1 MSISAKK
8 KPQKPNILSVHCD
21 NTNVFVTST
30 SKEGEPTLTCRYG
43 CMALRQASGMFSLL
57 KCIKESRNVST
68 LAIITFAAF
77 QLRSFGTLPPGAIR
91 TMTAAV
97 TLVTANTG
105 EPKDF
110 NSVRL
115 FWMTGEEGAVKW
127 MLRGGVGGGVGGQ
140 V

>member
-1 MSISAKK
+1 
-8 KPQKPNILSVHCD
+8 
-21 NTNVFVTST
+21 
-30 SKEGEPTLTCRYG
+30 
-43 CMALRQASGMFSLL
+43 MALRQASGIFSLL
-57 KCIKESRNVST
+57 NCIRESRNVST

-115 FWMTGEEGAVKW
+115 FWMADGGGTVKW
-127 MLRGGVGGGVGGQ
+127 MLREGGGRVGEQ